1 LINFSESLSKEND
14 RINSLTKL
22 KDLANDGMEMLMKT
36 VKETVD
42 DIKQSKDAFAKLS
55 AENELMKATKF
66 KVETAIEKE
75 TRVLEELQRGLDKA
89 KEHSNRLKEQVF

>member
-1 LINFSESLSKEND
+1 MINFRESLTKEND
-14 RINSLTKL
+14 RISSLTKL

-36 VKETVD
+36 VKEALD
-42 DIKQSKDAFAKLS
+42 DIKQSKDAFAKLG
-55 AENELMKATKF
+55 AENEIMKATKF

>member
-1 LINFSESLSKEND
+1 MINFRESLTKEND
-14 RINSLTKL
+14 RISSLTKL

-36 VKETVD
+36 VKEALD
-42 DIKQSKDAFAKLS
+42 DIKQSKDAFAKLG
-55 AENELMKATKF
+55 AENEIMKATKF

-89 KEHSNRLKEQVF
+89 KEHSNRLREQVF

>member
-1 LINFSESLSKEND
+1 LINFRESLTKEND
-14 RINSLTKL
+14 RISSLTKL

-36 VKETVD
+36 VKEALD
-42 DIKQSKDAFAKLS
+42 DIKQSKDAFAKLG
-55 AENELMKATKF
+55 AENEIMKATKF

>member
-1 LINFSESLSKEND
+1 
-14 RINSLTKL
+14 LTKL

-36 VKETVD
+36 VKEALD
-42 DIKQSKDAFAKLS
+42 DIKQSKDAFAKLG
-55 AENELMKATKF
+55 AENEIMKATKF

-89 KEHSNRLKEQVF
+89 KEHSNRLREQVF

>member
-1 LINFSESLSKEND
+1 MINFRESLTKEND
-14 RINSLTKL
+14 RISSLTKL

-36 VKETVD
+36 VKEALD
-42 DIKQSKDAFAKLS
+42 DIKQSKDAFAKLG
-55 AENELMKATKF
+55 AENEIMKATKS